1 MKPADLAQLCVNSLN
16 AAKKLGLPAKE
27 AGTVLTLPKGF
38 KPPPKFP
45 RGKLLQVKEDGTRIR
60 WMSAFNLLAWL
71 VANNLIKLASE
82 GSGSD
87 DYRIET

>member
-1 MKPADLAQLCVNSLN
+1 MNPADLAQLCVNSLN